1 MLVTL
6 VVVSKVN
13 FGPLIEQSESNNQQE
28 KQNYNEIDKI
38 IINFLQKLQL
48 NKVKIGEEQLK
59 EYSINDKFD
68 GGLGLV
74 LPGAYYDVMKQF

>member
-28 KQNYNEIDKI
+28 RQNYNEIDKI

-48 NKVKIGEEQLK
+48 NKVKIGEKQLK

>member
-1 MLVTL
+1 M
-6 VVVSKVN
+6 SKVN

-28 KQNYNEIDKI
+28 RKNYNEIDKI

>member
-1 MLVTL
+1 M
-6 VVVSKVN
+6 SKVN
-13 FGPLIEQSESNNQQE
+13 FGPLIEQSESNNQRE
-28 KQNYNEIDKI
+28 RQNYDEIDKI

-68 GGLGLV
+68 GVLGLV

>member
-1 MLVTL
+1 M
-6 VVVSKVN
+6 SKVN

-74 LPGAYYDVMKQF
+74 LPGAYYDVMKKF

>member
-1 MLVTL
+1 M
-6 VVVSKVN
+6 SKVN

-74 LPGAYYDVMKQF
+74 LPGAYYDAMKQF

>member
-28 KQNYNEIDKI
+28 RQNYNEIDKI

>member
-1 MLVTL
+1 
-6 VVVSKVN
+6 VSKVN

-28 KQNYNEIDKI
+28 RKNYNEIDKI

>member
-1 MLVTL
+1 M
-6 VVVSKVN
+6 SKVN

-28 KQNYNEIDKI
+28 RQNYNEIDKI

>member
-1 MLVTL
+1 M
-6 VVVSKVN
+6 SKIN

-28 KQNYNEIDKI
+28 RQNYNEIDKI

>member
-1 MLVTL
+1 
-6 VVVSKVN
+6 VSKVN

-28 KQNYNEIDKI
+28 RQNYNEIDKI

-74 LPGAYYDVMKQF
+74 LPGAYYDVMK

>member
-28 KQNYNEIDKI
+28 RKNYNEIDKI

>member
-1 MLVTL
+1 
-6 VVVSKVN
+6 VSKVN

-28 KQNYNEIDKI
+28 RQNYNEIDKI

>member
-1 MLVTL
+1 M
-6 VVVSKVN
+6 SKVN

>member
-28 KQNYNEIDKI
+28 RKNYNEIDKI

-74 LPGAYYDVMKQF
+74 LPGAYYDVMK

>member
-1 MLVTL
+1 M
-6 VVVSKVN
+6 SKVN

-28 KQNYNEIDKI
+28 RQNYNEIDKI

-74 LPGAYYDVMKQF
+74 LPGAYYDVMK

>member
-1 MLVTL
+1 M
-6 VVVSKVN
+6 SKVN

-28 KQNYNEIDKI
+28 RKNYNEIDKI

-59 EYSINDKFD
+59 EYSINDKFE

>member
-1 MLVTL
+1 LLVTL